1 MRHGKKQAREGSMQ
15 RDGGLG
21 SGEAEGA
28 AEEAGVTCSRSH
40 S

>member
-1 MRHGKKQAREGSMQ
+1 MEGL
-15 RDGGLG
+15 GGVAEG

-28 AEEAGVTCSRSH
+28 AEEVGVTCSRSH